1 MSPKPAPRQAVAI
14 SSSAKAAACWCT
26 TSQLAISSTI
36 EARSASRPAMYM
48 VFSLARRVRPGQ
60 SRPAPSSEATIAVLI
75 CGMNSTPY
83 WLLDRS

>member
-1 MSPKPAPRQAVAI
+1 
-14 SSSAKAAACWCT
+14 
-26 TSQLAISSTI
+26 
-36 EARSASRPAMYM
+36 MYM

>member
-1 MSPKPAPRQAVAI
+1 MTPPATIASLPASLRCPKLI
-14 SSSAKAAACWCT
+14 LSGS

-36 EARSASRPAMYM
+36 EARSASRPATHM
-48 VFSLARRVRPGQ
+48 VFSLARRVTPGQ

-75 CGMNSTPY
+75 CGRNSSPY